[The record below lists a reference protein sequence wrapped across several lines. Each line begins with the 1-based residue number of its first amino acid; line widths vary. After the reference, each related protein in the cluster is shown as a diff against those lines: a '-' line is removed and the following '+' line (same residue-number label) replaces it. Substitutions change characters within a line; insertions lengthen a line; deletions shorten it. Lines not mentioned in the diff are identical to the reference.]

1 MPATLF
7 ANIAKRGSFVE
18 TFART
23 QVRRVP
29 EGLMNGTEPL
39 NVDGMFEPAQTLE
52 HDPMNIKA
60 AADLPQDFFE
70 ATRTAAGVP
79 TKRVSF

>member
-1 MPATLF
+1 
-7 ANIAKRGSFVE
+7 
-18 TFART
+18 
-23 QVRRVP
+23 
-29 EGLMNGTEPL
+29 MNGTEPL
-39 NVDGMFEPAQTLE
+39 NVDGMFEPAQPLE